1 MLSASQF
8 ATCNFLIGK
17 NFNILPSP
25 SPVFTSIPFPALQK
39 LEILLTALKS
49 FTSKFL
55 IDNWNGFSSKPSTLS
70 AAEGS
75 RPVACSSLACPPQPW
90 RRRTGPP
97 HVRPFP
103 ALKHLAAKAVCSRL
117 STVDSRLLSNRPSPR
132 LEIPVSPRKQTIAP
146 IPNRPKFAFC
156 NSRPLAAL
164 KGLNVPSSV
173 AVQSRLLT
181 LDYKLPPLIANDM
194 HSRKSSTACK
204 QSTYQILIANE
215 FHSARS
221 FLNLAKGPLPA
232 RPAWPIMVP
241 RSALISSQE
250 ESWLRR
256 NP

>member
-8 ATCNFLIGK
+8 ATCNFLIGT
-17 NFNILPSP
+17 NFNISHSP
-25 SPVFTSIPFPALQK
+25 SSVATSIPTPTLQK
-39 LEILLTALKS
+39 LEISLTAPKS
-49 FTSKFL
+49 TASQFL
-55 IDNWNGFSSKPSTLS
+55 IDTWNGFSLKPSTLS

-97 HVRPFP
+97 HVRPFTAP
-103 ALKHLAAKAVCSRL
+103 KHLAAKAVCFRL

-132 LEIPVSPRKQTIAP
+132 LEMPASHRKQTIGP
-146 IPNRPKFAFC
+146 ISNRPKFAVC
-156 NSRPLAAL
+156 NLRSFSFLASLRPCLFASEPL
-164 KGLNVPSSV
+164 
-173 AVQSRLLT
+173 
-181 LDYKLPPLIANDM
+181 LIANDM
-194 HSRKSSTACK
+194 HSRKSSSPCK

-215 FHSARS
+215 FHSAQS

-250 ESWLRR
+250 DSWLRR